1 MDSIRK
7 IGVLFV
13 LAWCMALCSHAQ
25 VVHITGSVTRAM
37 KTMDGGK
44 QNTPVSIPVYIFDN
58 YTEAERQAREYRTQ
72 SMRQGGYATVKSN
85 DIATP
90 DYEGHFEADI
100 ASGGALLVIDEGTPR
115 VIKITSAL
123 KYDIQLKSD
132 SADGIL
138 LKNTDIYGER
148 RGMQMRELPPID
160 DGPNLHWNVSV
171 SIPAY
176 YGNKHARLIFQPAV
190 IDCQTEDTIQYLE
203 PMVFDGKQYHLA
215 QIRRKSFDFQRND
228 SLAKYTQ
235 LQKLTEKPFA
245 FQWETTYPKPNP
257 EHSYKW
263 VSDMLLEDYTHVYY
277 DDDTK
282 EGTCNSRKPWK
293 MLDIGFARKDIVL
306 DERYYE
312 QAKAQLRE
320 TDRDLQLT
328 FEIGKAILTD
338 DSVNMQT
345 INRLVREL
353 RSYGRQLMNV
363 KIQGTASPDGNP
375 ERNAELA
382 NKRAQHALTM
392 ISQYVGSAS
401 MQVAPPKVYSWMDV
415 ADSLDGRGLNSVA
428 TELRE
433 MVQRNAMNG
442 IRQLMVETPEMNQ
455 ILQNLRLMKC
465 SYTIRQNKV
474 MDPDE
479 ALWAYYHDKSYGEG
493 GDNRFSNGDYYHLF
507 RQITD
512 SAELRKLTDRA
523 YRELRDRTTSKY
535 SPFAAYIANRVAS
548 YAIAD
553 DEVNTDILA
562 PYIDMKS
569 SLEAQRQ
576 ISFDNE
582 YKYTIN
588 RRELVANQAIMY
600 FRAMKL
606 GAASHLADKLPDTE
620 DFRDI
625 KMFTDLETLFFKQ
638 NKTASEQ
645 QRAMQ
650 ALNYA
655 MQTSDVNR
663 AVLSFELAPELGKT
677 YQEVEP
683 LINALPD
690 DNPKKWYMKGV
701 IAANS
706 SETNDDDFME
716 LVAKYGAEKA
726 ILMKEN
732 QTPSF
737 IAFMQHCFDLDSTY
751 YTKYYLSDA
760 NISDEIKKK
769 YPYKPEHAQEYREK
783 FETLMQQGQRNHD
796 EKQEIQEGKEE
807 HEDH

>member
-1 MDSIRK
+1 MDNIRK
-7 IGVLFV
+7 ILVLFV
-13 LAWCMALCSHAQ
+13 LTWCIALCSHAQ

-58 YTEAERQAREYRTQ
+58 YTEAERQAREYRLQ
-72 SMRQGGYATVKSN
+72 SMRQGGYATIKSN

-100 ASGGALLVIDEGTPR
+100 ATGGALLVIDEGSPR

-176 YGNKHARLIFQPAV
+176 YGNSRARLIFQPAV

-203 PMVFDGKQYHLA
+203 PMVFDGKKYHLA

-228 SLAKYTQ
+228 SLARYTQ
-235 LQKLTEKPFA
+235 SQPLSEKPFS

-263 VSDMLLEDYTHVYY
+263 VSEMILEDYTHVYY

-345 INRLVREL
+345 INHLVREL

-363 KIQGTASPDGNP
+363 KIQGTASPDGNLD
-375 ERNAELA
+375 RNTELA
-382 NKRAQHALTM
+382 NKRAQRALTM
-392 ISQYVGSAS
+392 ISQYVSSAS

-415 ADSLDGRGLNSVA
+415 ADSLDGRRLNSVA

-433 MVQRNAMNG
+433 LAQRNAVKG
-442 IRQLMVETPEMNQ
+442 IRQLMVETPEINQ

-474 MDPDE
+474 MDPEE
-479 ALWAYYHDKSYGEG
+479 ALWAYYHDKSYEEG
-493 GDNRFSNGDYYHLF
+493 GENRFSNGDYYHLF

-512 SAELRKLTDRA
+512 SAELRKLTYRA
-523 YRELRDRTTSKY
+523 YRELKDRTTSKY

-553 DEVNTDILA
+553 DEVDTDILA

-588 RRELVANQAIMY
+588 RRELVANQAVMY

-650 ALNYA
+650 ALRYA

-677 YQEVEP
+677 YEEVEP

-706 SETNDDDFME
+706 SETSEDDFME

-737 IAFMQHCFDLDSTY
+737 IAYMQHCFDLDSTY
-751 YTKYYLSDA
+751 YNKYYLSDA

-769 YPYKPEHAQEYREK
+769 YPYKPEKAQEYREK
-783 FETLMQQGQRNHD
+783 FETLIQKGQRNND
-796 EKQEIQEGKEE
+796 EKQEG
-807 HEDH
+807 HEDN